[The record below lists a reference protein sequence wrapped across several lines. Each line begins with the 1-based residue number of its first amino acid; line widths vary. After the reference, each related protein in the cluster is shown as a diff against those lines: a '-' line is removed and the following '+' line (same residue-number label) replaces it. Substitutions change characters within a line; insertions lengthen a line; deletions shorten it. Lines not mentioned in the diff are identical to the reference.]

1 MSKGDD
7 LGWLPEAIRLVELD
21 RAAGLPNM
29 ASDMQANIDAAIEDG
44 RITELELLAAG
55 REAWFGLP
63 PELEEERRNPW
74 WKRH

>member
-29 ASDMQANIDAAIEDG
+29 ASDIQEGIDAAIDDG
-44 RITELELLAAG
+44 RITEPELLAAA

-63 PELEEERRNPW
+63 AELQDEKRNPW
-74 WKRH
+74 WTRY